1 MIIFFPRSPPLLVFG
16 SSVTILLKQLIL
28 QSIAQIII
36 QIKQCIAPPDFSLLI
51 QHCFK
56 YSLAFSLF
64 HIIVMI
70 IINFVF
76 IIIGISLLH
85 YFNQLHY
92 FWSQCQTRC
101 AACRCNDIVTE
112 KINIAVFCISVQT
125 DCYISKSVHKD
136 ISNEMDNTSL

>member
-1 MIIFFPRSPPLLVFG
+1 MPKSLSKL
-16 SSVTILLKQLIL
+16 SSVLLL
-28 QSIAQIII
+28 QI
-36 QIKQCIAPPDFSLLI
+36 FSLLI

-136 ISNEMDNTSL
+136 ISNEMDNTSLWTLSSPNIVIDPKQK

>member
-1 MIIFFPRSPPLLVFG
+1 MPRSLSKLSNVLL
-16 SSVTILLKQLIL
+16 L
-28 QSIAQIII
+28 QI
-36 QIKQCIAPPDFSLLI
+36 FSLLI

-64 HIIVMI
+64 HIIVVI

-136 ISNEMDNTSL
+136 ISNEMDNTSLWTLSSPNIVIDPKQK

>member
-1 MIIFFPRSPPLLVFG
+1 MPKSLSKL
-16 SSVTILLKQLIL
+16 SSVLLL
-28 QSIAQIII
+28 QI
-36 QIKQCIAPPDFSLLI
+36 FSLLI

-92 FWSQCQTRC
+92 FWSQCQTRW

-136 ISNEMDNTSL
+136 NSNEMDNTSLWTLSSPNIVIDPKQK